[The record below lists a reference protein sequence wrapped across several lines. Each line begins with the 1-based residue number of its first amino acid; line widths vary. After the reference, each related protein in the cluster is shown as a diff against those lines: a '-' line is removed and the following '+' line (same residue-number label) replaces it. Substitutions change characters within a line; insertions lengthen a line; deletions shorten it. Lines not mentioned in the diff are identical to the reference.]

1 MQETDEEQV
10 NLTPAEVAEVARE
23 ENEEEIEHDAEENN
37 QLSLI
42 RRLVDAKKSFL
53 KKLIAKKKKAKFGFK
68 KVLLFKIPKIIF

>member
-10 NLTPAEVAEVARE
+10 NLTPAEVAEVAKE
-23 ENEEEIEHDAEENN
+23 ENEKEIEHDAEENN

>member
-10 NLTPAEVAEVARE
+10 NLTPKEVAEIAKE
-23 ENEEEIEHDAEENN
+23 ENEKEIEKDAEENN

-53 KKLIAKKKKAKFGFK
+53 KKLIAKKKKATFGFK

>member
-10 NLTPAEVAEVARE
+10 NLTPAEVAEVAKE
-23 ENEEEIEHDAEENN
+23 ENEKEIKHDAEENN

>member
-10 NLTPAEVAEVARE
+10 NLTPAEVAEIAKE
-23 ENEEEIEHDAEENN
+23 ENEKEIEHDAEENN

>member
-10 NLTPAEVAEVARE
+10 NLTPEEVAEVAKE
-23 ENEEEIEHDAEENN
+23 EDEKEIKEDAEKNN

-42 RRLVDAKKSFL
+42 GRLVDAKKSFL
-53 KKLIAKKKKAKFGFK
+53 KRLVAKKKKAKFGFK

>member
-10 NLTPAEVAEVARE
+10 NLTPAEVAEVAKQ
-23 ENEEEIEHDAEENN
+23 ENEKEIEKDAEENN

>member
-10 NLTPAEVAEVARE
+10 NLTPAEVAEVAKE
-23 ENEEEIEHDAEENN
+23 ENEKEIEHDAEENN

-68 KVLLFKIPKIIF
+68 KVLLFTIPKIIF

>member
-10 NLTPAEVAEVARE
+10 NLTPAEVAEVAKE
-23 ENEEEIEHDAEENN
+23 ENEKEIEKDAEENN

-53 KKLIAKKKKAKFGFK
+53 KNLIAKKKKAKFGFK

>member
-10 NLTPAEVAEVARE
+10 NLTPAEVAEIAKE
-23 ENEEEIEHDAEENN
+23 ENEKEIEHDAKENN

>member
-10 NLTPAEVAEVARE
+10 NLTPAEVAEVAKE
-23 ENEEEIEHDAEENN
+23 ENEKEIEKDAEENN

>member
-10 NLTPAEVAEVARE
+10 NLTPAEVAEVAKE
-23 ENEEEIEHDAEENN
+23 ENEKEIEHDAKENN